1 MKTGIFPRRA
11 IVRTIWYNISG
22 EKCQIGEAIPITL
35 QEANMYSVGDK
46 IVYPMHGAGV
56 IEAIEEKQI
65 LGESRKYYILRV
77 PLGDMRIMIPCDS
90 SQNVGVREIITKEQ
104 LPKIFKAL
112 KRDSTEMQGNWNR
125 RYRDNLDKL
134 KTGDLNFICEV
145 VRNLMRVEKTKK
157 LSTGEKKM
165 LSNAKQ
171 ILMSELILVSEKDA
185 EEIEAQIE
193 KLVLG

>member
-1 MKTGIFPRRA
+1 
-11 IVRTIWYNISG
+11 
-22 EKCQIGEAIPITL
+22 
-35 QEANMYSVGDK
+35 MYSVGDK